1 MSPFPFLPSRNVSHR
16 RFLRLQWCK
25 GTTFFQCN
33 NILRQI
39 SFHFPA
45 FAHDKQPRLPFAK
58 PKMSFVVPN
67 CTGTVLPHL
76 WVLECLLSAQLR
88 QRGVACGNT
97 YIPFVGNLYTSRGKL
112 IYLSIETYIPFARY
126 PEMPFLILL
135 YHTIGE

>member
-58 PKMSFVVPN
+58 PK
-67 CTGTVLPHL
+67 
-76 WVLECLLSAQLR
+76 WALLSPTAPVPL
-88 QRGVACGNT
+88 
-97 YIPFVGNLYTSRGKL
+97 SRIDGRWTAF
-112 IYLSIETYIPFARY
+112 Y
-126 PEMPFLILL
+126 
-135 YHTIGE
+135 

>member
-39 SFHFPA
+39 SFHFLA

-67 CTGTVLPHL
+67 CTGTVLALMGVGRPS
-76 WVLECLLSAQLR
+76 LS
-88 QRGVACGNT
+88 
-97 YIPFVGNLYTSRGKL
+97 P
-112 IYLSIETYIPFARY
+112 IEA
-126 PEMPFLILL
+126 MWSS
-135 YHTIGE
+135 